1 MKHFILLCNKKKMI
15 ELEKYQSGHFEKNYG
30 YKYFVPEPI
39 NSEWTW
45 KTPAVNRLLEKA
57 AVKLGE
63 LNSFA
68 KLVPNIDLFIQLHVT
83 KEAVVSS
90 RIEGTQT
97 NMDEALLPLEEIRPE
112 RRNDWQEVNNYIR
125 ALNGAIEELKT
136 LPISSRLIKNTHH
149 TLLQSVR
156 GEHKMPGD
164 YRTSQN
170 WIGGNSLSDAVFIPP
185 HHQLVNDLMGDLE
198 KFLNN
203 DEIEVPAL
211 IRIAIAHYQ
220 FETIHP
226 FLDGNG
232 RIGRLMITLFLVSEG
247 ILDKPLLYLSL
258 YFEKNKGL
266 YYDNL
271 TRVRSKNDMLQWIK
285 YFLVGIEQTAKK
297 ASETLA
303 NVLKLKETIESEIN
317 ATYGRRSH
325 SALTLIN
332 ALFKD
337 PITTIEQASKTCSL
351 SYKAANDLVAKMQES
366 KYLKELTGQ
375 SRNRIFIFEPYLI
388 AFENDN

>member
-1 MKHFILLCNKKKMI
+1 MI
-15 ELEKYQSGHFEKNYG
+15 ELEKYKAGHFEKQSG
-30 YKYFVPEPI
+30 YKYFVPNGI
-39 NSEWTW
+39 NDEWVW
-45 KTPAVNRLLEKA
+45 KTPVINRLIEKA
-57 AVKLGE
+57 AIKLGE

-68 KLVPNIDLFIQLHVT
+68 RLVPNIDLFIQLHVT
-83 KEAVVSS
+83 KEAVISS

-97 NMDEALLPLEEIRPE
+97 NMDEALLPFEEVSPE

-125 ALNGAIEELKT
+125 AINEAIVELQK
-136 LPISSRLIKNTHH
+136 LPISSRLLKDTHQ

-156 GEHKMPGD
+156 GEHKLPGT

-170 WIGGNSLSDAVFIPP
+170 WIGGNSLADAVFIPP
-185 HHQLVNDLMGDLE
+185 AHQLVSELMGDLE

-203 DEIEVPAL
+203 DEINVPAL
-211 IRIAIAHYQ
+211 VRIAIVHYQ

-258 YFEKNKGL
+258 YFEKNKSL

-271 TRVRSKNDMLQWIK
+271 SRVRTHNDMLQWLK
-285 YFLVGIEQTAKK
+285 YFLVGIEQTATQ
-297 ASETLA
+297 AVNTLS
-303 NVLKLKETIESEIN
+303 NILKLKENLENEIRS
-317 ATYGRRSH
+317 TFGRRSN
-325 SALTLIN
+325 SALILLT

-337 PITTIEQASKTCSL
+337 PVITIDKAAKTCNL
-351 SYKAANDLVAKMQES
+351 SYKAANDLVTKMQEK

-375 SRNRIFIFEPYLI
+375 SRNRIFIFEPYLNI
-388 AFENDN
+388 FENDN